1 MKRTSRICAE
11 GRMGRL
17 LVVAAVIG
25 VIALAAESASAS
37 SQKTWIN
44 ASGCAYPG
52 FGLVWAQH
60 PAAIGVTCDPHD
72 HIVGARW
79 RNWGQAKAQATASLV
94 VDNCNPSCGTG
105 RVRRYAITLLASKIR
120 RCGTRRVYASVIFY
134 EKIAGRRQ
142 TSSVPAEGFC

>member
-11 GRMGRL
+11 GRMRRF
-17 LVVAAVIG
+17 LVVAAMVA

-60 PAAIGVTCDPHD
+60 PATIGVTCDPHD

-79 RNWGQAKAQATASLV
+79 RNWGQAETQAAATLV
-94 VDNCNPSCGTG
+94 VDNCNPSCATG

-134 EKIAGRRQ
+134 ETIAGRRQ